1 MNEFRKH
8 KSPVRKT
15 AAVDGFLGGKPASQG
30 SLRQSR
36 ASQLQQNRLDSFAVP
51 QGFRANAQPIL
62 KTSTRPGS
70 LARSSQVL
78 AGGPSASEMQLP
90 PAATK
95 RGQHK
100 KRHPFKTFAKVF
112 AVLLVIV
119 VLMGGYLFG
128 KGYLKARNIF
138 KGGGNAPALNA
149 NVDPNK
155 LNGEGDGRVNI
166 LLLGRGGEGHDGA
179 DLTDTILVAS
189 IDPVQHQASI
199 LSIPRDL
206 WVANNKAG
214 GGYSKI
220 NEVYADAKMSVM
232 SGKKTADIKQ
242 RAAAA
247 GEAAIE
253 STVEQSMGIPIHYYV
268 LVDFAA
274 FEQAINTVGGVDIT
288 VAANDSSS
296 IVKEQMWDE
305 LTHKNYLLNV
315 QPGVNHF
322 DGQRALMYSRSRHT
336 SARGDFDR
344 SERQRKM
351 IIALKNKILSAGTY
365 GNPAKINELINAFG
379 DHVSSNLST
388 NDLKRLYDLSKTI
401 DSSKINSLG
410 LADPPNNYVTT
421 GTSTTG
427 LSIVRPIAGL
437 TDFSAIQN
445 YVRNAL
451 RDSYLQKE
459 SANIA
464 VYNGTTTSGLAT
476 TKATELK
483 SFGYGVTTIA
493 NAPTQNYTK
502 TIVVDM
508 TNGQKKYTAHYLE
521 QRFNTTVVTK
531 MPNNTINP
539 GTSDFVIILG
549 NDASTSR

>member
-1 MNEFRKH
+1 MNEFRKY
-8 KSPVRKT
+8 KTPQRKT
-15 AAVDGFLGGKPASQG
+15 TSVDGFSVSKPVGQG

-36 ASQLQQNRLDSFAVP
+36 AAQFQQNRLDDFGSK
-51 QGFRANAQPIL
+51 QGFRANAQPLL

-70 LARSSQVL
+70 LARSSQVMSS
-78 AGGPSASEMQLP
+78 PTQEDMELP
-90 PAATK
+90 PAANK
-95 RGQHK
+95 LGQRR
-100 KRHPFKTFAKVF
+100 KRHPFKTFMKVF
-112 AVLLVIV
+112 AVLLILVMIS
-119 VLMGGYLFG
+119 GGYLFG
-128 KGYLKARNIF
+128 KGYLKVRGVF
-138 KGGGNAPALNA
+138 KGGGSAPALSA
-149 NVDPNK
+149 KVDVNK
-155 LNGEGDGRVNI
+155 LQGEGDGRVNI

-179 DLTDTILVAS
+179 DLTDTLLVAS
-189 IDPVQHQASI
+189 IDPIQHQASI

-206 WVANNKAG
+206 WVSNNKAG

-253 STVEQSMGIPIHYYV
+253 GKIEETMGIPIHYYV
-268 LVDFAA
+268 LVDFEA
-274 FEQAINTVGGVDIT
+274 FVQAINTVGGVDIT

-296 IVKEQMWDE
+296 IVHEQMWNE
-305 LTHKNYLLNV
+305 LTRKNYVLDV
-315 QPGVNHF
+315 KAGVNHF

-351 IIALKNKILSAGTY
+351 IIALKDKILSAGTY
-365 GNPAKINELINAFG
+365 GNPTKINELINAFG
-379 DHVSSNLST
+379 NHVSSNLST
-388 NDLKRLYDLSKTI
+388 SDLKRLYDLSKSI
-401 DSSKINSLG
+401 PSNKITSLG
-410 LADPPNNYVTT
+410 LADSPNSFVTT
-421 GTSTTG
+421 ATSPTG

-451 RDSYLQKE
+451 RDSFLQQE

-464 VYNGTTTSGLAT
+464 VYNGTTITGLAT

-483 SFGYGVTTIA
+483 SFGYGVTATA
-493 NAPTQNYTK
+493 TAPTQNYSK

-508 TNGQKKYTAHYLE
+508 TNGKKKYTKHYLE
-521 QRFNTTVVTK
+521 QRFNTTAVTTL
-531 MPNNTINP
+531 PDTTINP
-539 GTSDFVIILG
+539 GTADFVIILG
-549 NDASTSR
+549 NDASSTR